1 MTSTRPSGPGQPD
14 PPPPPQPPAPMPASN
29 HFFPAFLRL
38 TRAFFNS
45 ADKVK
50 IRLTTMVLAALT
62 VLQMVMAVLITQWSA
77 GLFNALEQHSMPGLL
92 RQAGLLVLLFFADMA
107 LTGWHLVV
115 KRNLTISWRDWL
127 TEHVFGRWMQSGR
140 HYLISHLPGEHDNP
154 DGRIAED
161 CRVATES
168 AVSLAHSL
176 FYSVLLLVGFTRVLW
191 THSGVVTLDLGFVS
205 FPVYGHLVWIAIA
218 YSALASWLGWL
229 VSLPLTGATNERQSA
244 EAKFRASLVEAQENS
259 QTIALIHAET
269 CERHQ
274 FRELFT
280 KIRLVFDVQTKA
292 WRNILMFGTGYSVLS
307 MAFPVLVC
315 APRYIL
321 GRITLGTLMQSA
333 QAFQHM
339 ASALSWP
346 VHSAGSIAEWRA
358 SVERVLGLLTALETV
373 DTQLAQPDR
382 WIQLK
387 TADRPVLAFR
397 NLCLTAYDGTVLT
410 RDLNAE
416 ILPGERVLITGNTF
430 TGARLFRAIA
440 GIRPWGSGVIE
451 LPSTGRMFFM
461 PPRPHLP
468 AGTLRYAIC
477 YPTSRRVSTQ
487 EQIEQ
492 ALRLAGL
499 DRLID
504 QLDLRGNWGN
514 ILAVAEQQRLGMVR
528 LLLNRPQWI
537 FLQQAFDALDPE
549 DEAQMLRLISEQ
561 LPEAT
566 LLTITHLA
574 DGAALHTR
582 QLAL

>member
-1 MTSTRPSGPGQPD
+1 MNPDRPGPPTA
-14 PPPPPQPPAPMPASN
+14 PQPPEPMPAAH
-29 HFFPAFLRL
+29 HFFVAFLRL
-38 TRAFFNS
+38 TGAYLNS
-45 ADKVK
+45 PGRLK
-50 IRLTTMVLAALT
+50 IRITAVLLAVLT
-62 VLQMVMAVLITQWSA
+62 VLQMVMAVVITHWSA
-77 GLFNALEQHSMPGLL
+77 GLFNALEQRSMTGLL
-92 RQAGLLVLLFFADMA
+92 RQIGLLVLLFFAHMA
-107 LTGWHLVV
+107 LTGSHLVV
-115 KRNLTISWRDWL
+115 KRNLMISWRDWL
-127 TEHVFGRWMQSGR
+127 TEHVFSRWMRAGR

-191 THSGVVTLDLGFVS
+191 THSGVVTLDLGFVR
-205 FPVYGHLVWIAIA
+205 FPVYGHLVWIAIVYA
-218 YSALASWLGWL
+218 ALASWLGWL
-229 VSLPLTGATNERQSA
+229 VSLPLTGATNARQSA
-244 EAKFRASLVEAQENS
+244 EANFRAGLLEAQENS
-259 QTIALIHAET
+259 QTIALIHAES

-280 KIRLVFDVQTKA
+280 RIRLVFDVQTRA

-321 GRITLGTLMQSA
+321 GHITLGTLMQSA

-358 SVERVLGLLTALETV
+358 SVERVLGLLTALDTV
-373 DTQLAQPDR
+373 EGQLAEPDR
-382 WIQLK
+382 GIRLQ
-387 TADRPVLAFR
+387 TADRPILAFR
-397 NLCLTAYDGTVLT
+397 DLCLTGYDGTVLT

-416 ILPGERVLITGNTF
+416 IAPGERVLITGNTF
-430 TGARLFRAIA
+430 TGARLFRATA

-451 LPSTGRMFFM
+451 LPNTGRLFFM

-477 YPTSRRVSTQ
+477 YPTSRRVFTQ

-492 ALRLAGL
+492 AMRLAGL
-499 DRLID
+499 ERLID
-504 QLDLRGNWGN
+504 QLDQRGNWGN

-537 FLQQAFDALDPE
+537 FLLQAFDALDPE
-549 DEAQMLRLISEQ
+549 DEAQMLRLITEQ
-561 LPEAT
+561 LPEST